1 MEGASLS
8 HASII
13 NLDNYE
19 KGQEP
24 HTVQCMF
31 NPKEYTFAKQNTW
44 NKPKS
49 PGKNTPTLEFGSG
62 NPATLQLQLF
72 FDTYAS
78 SQQSGTPADVREK
91 YTNLIWQMM
100 MIDPKLKNKKT
111 KLGRPP
117 RVRFQWGKT
126 WTFNAVI
133 TSISQ
138 KFTLFL
144 PDGTPVRATMD
155 VTFQQL
161 QDETLLSR
169 QNPTSG
175 GKGGERGWT
184 VKEGD
189 TLASIAYQHFGD
201 VAQWRR
207 IADANRLTRVRHLAP
222 GTMILLPDE

>member
-1 MEGASLS
+1 MEGTSL
-8 HASII
+8 AYAVII

-19 KGQEP
+19 KKQTP
-24 HTVQCMF
+24 HTIQCMF
-31 NPKEYTFAKQNTW
+31 NPKEYTFSKQNTW
-44 NKPKS
+44 NKAKT
-49 PGKNTPTLEFGSG
+49 PGKNAPPLEFGAG

-78 SQQSGTPADVREK
+78 SQRSGEAEDVRDK
-91 YTNLIWQMM
+91 YTNFIWQLMLV
-100 MIDPKLKNKKT
+100 DPKLKNKKT

-133 TSISQ
+133 TSITQ

-144 PDGTPVRATMD
+144 PNGTPVRATVD

-175 GKGGERGWT
+175 GKGGERVWT
-184 VKEGD
+184 VREGD
-189 TLASIAYQHFGD
+189 TLASIAHQHFGD
-201 VAQWRR
+201 VDQWRR
-207 IADANRLTRVRHLAP
+207 IADVNRLNQVRRLTP
-222 GTMILLPDE
+222 GTMLLLPDE

>member
-1 MEGASLS
+1 MDGTSL
-8 HASII
+8 AYAVII

-19 KGQEP
+19 KKQTP
-24 HTVQCMF
+24 HTLPCMF
-31 NPKEYTFAKQNTW
+31 NPKEYTFSKQNTW
-44 NKPKS
+44 NKAKA
-49 PGKNTPTLEFGSG
+49 PGKNTSPLEFGSG

-72 FDTYAS
+72 FDTYAAS
-78 SQQSGTPADVREK
+78 RQSGEPADVREK
-91 YTNLIWQMM
+91 YTHFIWQLMLV
-100 MIDPKLKNKKT
+100 DPTLKNKKT

-133 TSISQ
+133 TSITQ

-144 PDGTPVRATMD
+144 PNGTPVRATMD

-175 GKGGERGWT
+175 GKGGERIWT
-184 VKEGD
+184 VREGD
-189 TLASIAYQHFGD
+189 TLASIAHQHFGD
-201 VAQWRR
+201 VSQWRR
-207 IADANRLTRVRHLAP
+207 IADVNRLTRVRRLTP
-222 GTMILLPDE
+222 GATLLLPDE

>member
-1 MEGASLS
+1 MEGTSL
-8 HASII
+8 AYAVII

-19 KGQEP
+19 KKQTP
-24 HTVQCMF
+24 HTIQCMF
-31 NPKEYTFAKQNTW
+31 NPKEYTFSKQNTW
-44 NKPKS
+44 NKAKT
-49 PGKNTPTLEFGSG
+49 PGKNAPPLEFGAG
-62 NPATLQLQLF
+62 DPATLQLQLF

-78 SQQSGTPADVREK
+78 SQRSGEAEDVRDK
-91 YTNLIWQMM
+91 YTNFIWQLMLV
-100 MIDPKLKNKKT
+100 DPKLKNKKT

-133 TSISQ
+133 TSITQ

-144 PDGTPVRATMD
+144 PNGTPVRATVD

-175 GKGGERGWT
+175 GKGGERVWT
-184 VKEGD
+184 VREGD
-189 TLASIAYQHFGD
+189 TLASIAHQHFGD
-201 VAQWRR
+201 VDQWRR
-207 IADANRLTRVRHLAP
+207 IADVNRLNQVRRLTP
-222 GTMILLPDE
+222 GTMLLLPDE